1 MPSPTVP
8 ESLRRSLSD
17 RYELEEIIGR
27 GGMATVYR
35 AHDPKHGRDVAVKV
49 LRSDLGEAIGPVRF
63 LREIEIA
70 ARLTHPNI
78 LPLYDSGDAEGQLY
92 YVMPFIEG
100 ESLRGL
106 LNRVRLMDTDGAVEI
121 TRRVADALD
130 YAHRQGIVHRDIK
143 PENILLP
150 GGQPVV
156 ADFGIA
162 KAASSAT
169 GDAGLTRTGF
179 ALGTPGYMSP
189 EQAAG
194 LLDLGPTTDVYS
206 LGVVTYEMLVG
217 NLPRAWVTPD
227 YLTEGRF
234 LEAEPEHRTQLD
246 RLPPGMERGLLRA
259 LALRPEERFPTP
271 GEFATALESPE
282 TLTVP
287 ARPLPTSSPAI
298 DGRVAHARSE
308 PSPSGS
314 QFPMTRRTVA
324 TAPEPAGG
332 FLGAPSILVAER
344 AVEGEVLPEDLD
356 ELVEEAR
363 LAFRAVGHKAGTERA
378 VTWTARRPKDTG
390 KGFDLGDIFNSDD
403 EVPDVLMRVSARR
416 GQTHIRLEHRLGGAA
431 GGIFGG
437 VMGGGGGGG
446 LGIVFGVGLGALGL
460 PVALV
465 FAGAAGWVGGTYFLS
480 RAIYRAVVQSKQ
492 HRLESLADRLAE
504 QCEEALD

>member
-1 MPSPTVP
+1 MSAIP
-8 ESLRRSLSD
+8 ETLRRSLSD

-35 AHDPKHGRDVAVKV
+35 AHDPKHGRRVAVKV
-49 LRSDLGEAIGPVRF
+49 LRSDLGEAIGPARF

-130 YAHRQGIVHRDIK
+130 YAHGQGIMHRDIK

-162 KAASSAT
+162 KVASGAT
-169 GDAGLTRTGF
+169 SDAGLTRTGF

-217 NLPRAWVTPD
+217 ALPRAWVTPD

-246 RLPPGMERGLLRA
+246 RLPPGMERVLLRA
-259 LALRPEERFPTP
+259 LALRPEERFPSA
-271 GEFATALESPE
+271 GEFATALEAPE
-282 TLTVP
+282 TLTV
-287 ARPLPTSSPAI
+287 ATRPLPAPAPPLE
-298 DGRVAHARSE
+298 GLAPYTRSDAA
-308 PSPSGS
+308 PSGA

-332 FLGAPSILVAER
+332 FLGAPSVLVAER
-344 AVEGEVLPEDLD
+344 VLEGEVLPEDLGH
-356 ELVEEAR
+356 LVEEAR
-363 LAFRAVGHKAGTERA
+363 VTFRAVGHTVHTERA
-378 VTWTARRPKDTG
+378 VIWTARRPKDTE
-390 KGFDLGDIFNSDD
+390 KEFDLGDIFNSDD
-403 EVPDVLMRVSARR
+403 EVADVLMRVGARR
-416 GQTHIRLEHRLGGAA
+416 GQTHVRVEQRLGGAA

-446 LGIVFGVGLGALGL
+446 LGVVFGVGLGALGL

-465 FAGAAGWVGGTYFLS
+465 FAGAVTWVGGTYFLA

-492 HRLESLADRLAE
+492 HRLESLADRLVE
-504 QCEEALD
+504 QCEEALG